1 MSWRSVPRTCGE
13 FYDTIIQK
21 GKGVIFGP
29 ALVFLWCAVLT
40 LAFAGIGKDTSAQ
53 TADEQALNGSSLQL
67 NNPNLRG
74 NYRAAYDPMIGHD
87 SGELVVISNNN
98 VISIYKDDRPAQPV
112 KKIYLPFDALN
123 ASPRRHIA
131 LSPNYSR
138 DRIAYILAPS
148 PMEAEQG
155 EFSIFKVDTGANEIV
170 VTFSVGIEPRKIAVS
185 NDGAR
190 LAVLYRN
197 DQSISLFEASTG
209 RNIGSFETQGKVR
222 DLQFFPSF
230 EENFDF
236 ATVGEGGLIGYDIEM
251 NPITLVD
258 ASALGGTFPLS
269 ISISP
274 SGKRIAIGTGEHVAV
289 GEPGAMAATVG
300 AWFVSLSGKVASLT
314 EISAVSTLACPWQW
328 LTQFSWNESSDTLVA
343 GGYFH
348 QNNRIPENIDGLSP
362 CDHTKAFPRQSLVKW
377 ELNDLSSPISVP
389 LGRGSFRGKEV
400 GISDGSTIHL
410 LARTNFNRNILFAQG
425 GDWGQYRADGVLERA
440 DQVPF
445 ANRSDGINWQS
456 LPRNHA
462 NNFRVNVDGSVLVAS
477 PFNEPEEIITISS
490 SSSHRTFDVLATSID
505 EVEEGR
511 SSEWS
516 CDIAGSR
523 MDRGSHP
530 DGKIVIS
537 QRLIIPKTG
546 EFTRGSC
553 EIKSEDEQAS
563 RLLVFSTDAIEIYG
577 PVSDADIE
585 GVISGQAAQPAH
597 RVLTASSVLRGDLSK
612 DGRFFVAGHIDGVLS
627 WWDVEAGLKKVFS
640 LYIGNDPND
649 WVAWTPE
656 GAFTSSGDGARFIG
670 WGVSSSENG
679 TNDFIEIRSLR
690 SKFRCDSFF
699 IDLLQLSERERS
711 SKLAR
716 DCPKLQKASLEP
728 AVQVSILSP
737 DFRSVLTEGMRT
749 IELTGRLSGPIDFEK
764 YEIRF
769 DAFFNHHLAL
779 KSERYTSIS
788 SDQGFKFDVALPDP
802 LATENDLL
810 LTISASL
817 IPKDGVGEEMRTSAR
832 QSITDRRGERAKAS
846 LHVFAIGVSNY
857 FDEKF
862 FSLDYPHKD
871 AQDFVSFWLGQQGNE
886 LYDRV
891 EVHELFVVP
900 PDETD
905 LSLSHGGTVS
915 THVNARLTAL
925 VNQLLSD
932 DEIHANDTLI
942 FYFSGHGAIDSS
954 QKYSLIGADS
964 KYDASKNVSSFV
976 MPVFEILN
984 SIRNIETVKNKM
996 VFLDACRADDRSML
1010 HRQNDLLRGYSTMI
1024 GFLED
1029 DYVDSMDIYLST
1041 RNLAYE
1047 HEGFGAEGGGLFTQ
1061 ELVRGL
1067 QGAANTIR
1075 DDGFVDSD
1083 ELSHWLSNSWKRL
1096 ADEKADLHAAITGAD
1111 TDTPLLPRYEQHP
1124 EILLSHDEPRLL
1136 SAVDR

>member
-1 MSWRSVPRTCGE
+1 MFCCITSAVCREFGE
-13 FYDTIIQK
+13 T
-21 GKGVIFGP
+21 GKPKDKNVFFGL
-29 ALVFLWCAVLT
+29 ALVFSWCIALT
-40 LAFAGIGKDTSAQ
+40 LSFVAMGKDASAQ
-53 TADEQALNGSSLQL
+53 SLLEKGLNGNSLQL

-87 SGELVVISNNN
+87 AGELVVISNNN

-112 KKIYLPFDALN
+112 KKIYLPFDELN
-123 ASPRRHIA
+123 ASPRRYIA

-138 DRIAYILAPS
+138 DRIAYVLAPS
-148 PMEAEQG
+148 PIGAMQG
-155 EFSIFKVDTGANEIV
+155 NFSIFKVDTGANEIV
-170 VTFSVGIEPRKIAVS
+170 VAFSVGIDPRKVAVS
-185 NDGAR
+185 KDGAR
-190 LAVLYRN
+190 LAVVYRN

-209 RNIGSFETQGKVR
+209 RNIGSIETQGRVR

-230 EENFDF
+230 NDDFDF
-236 ATVGEGGLIGYDIEM
+236 ATVGESGLIGYDTEL
-251 NPITLVD
+251 NPTRLVE
-258 ASALGGTFPLS
+258 ASALGDTFPLS
-269 ISISP
+269 LSISP
-274 SGKRIAIGTGEHVAV
+274 SGRRIAIGTGEHVTV
-289 GEPGAMAATVG
+289 GEPSAMEATVG
-300 AWFVSLSGKVASLT
+300 AWFVSLSGKVADLT

-328 LTQFSWNESSDTLVA
+328 LTQFSWNESSDTLIA

-348 QNNRIPENIDGLSP
+348 QNNRIPENTDGLSP
-362 CDHTKAFPRQSLVKW
+362 CDHTKIFPRQSLVKW
-377 ELNDLSSPISVP
+377 EFNDLSSPAAVP

-410 LARTNFNRNILFAQG
+410 LARTNFNRTILFAQG
-425 GDWGQYRADGVLERA
+425 GDWGQYRADGVIERA

-456 LPRNHA
+456 LPRNHS
-462 NNFRVNVDGSVLVAS
+462 NNFRLNGDGSVLVAS

-490 SSSHRTFDVLATSID
+490 SSSHRTFDVLATTID

-537 QRLIIPKTG
+537 QRLIIPKDG

-553 EIKSEDEQAS
+553 EIKSVGEQTS

-577 PVSDADIE
+577 AISDGDVE
-585 GVISGQAAQPAH
+585 GVTTDQAAQPTH

-627 WWDVEAGLKKVFS
+627 WWDVEAGLKRVFS

-679 TNDFIEIRSLR
+679 TNDFIEIRSVR
-690 SKFRCDSFF
+690 SKFRCDSYF
-699 IDLLQLSERERS
+699 IDLLQLSEVERKR
-711 SKLAR
+711 KLAR
-716 DCPKLQKASLEP
+716 ECPKLQEASLEP

-737 DFRSVLTEGMRT
+737 DFRSVLTEGMES
-749 IELTGRLSGPIDFEK
+749 IEVTGRLSGPIDFEE

-779 KSERYTSIS
+779 NSESYTNIS
-788 SDQGFKFDVALPDP
+788 SEQGFKFDLTLPDP

-810 LTISASL
+810 LTVSASL
-817 IPKDGVGEEMRTSAR
+817 VPKDGVGEEVRTSAR

-846 LHVFAIGVSNY
+846 LHVFAVGVSSY

-862 FSLDYPHKD
+862 FSLDFPHKD
-871 AQDFVSFWLGQQGNE
+871 AQDFVSFWQEQTGNE

-900 PDETD
+900 PNETELD
-905 LSLSHGGTVS
+905 LSNGVTVS
-915 THVNARLTAL
+915 THVNDRLIAL

-964 KYDASKNVSSFV
+964 KYDAATNVSSFV

-1047 HEGFGAEGGGLFTQ
+1047 HEEFGEDGGGLFTQ
-1061 ELVRGL
+1061 ELIRGL
-1067 QGAANTIR
+1067 QGEANTIR

-1083 ELSHWLSNSWKRL
+1083 ELSQWLSKSWKRL
-1096 ADEKADLHAAITGAD
+1096 ADEKPDLHAAITGAD

-1124 EILLSHDEPRLL
+1124 EILRSHDEPKLL
-1136 SAVDR
+1136 SAVGH